1 MTHENEDRD
10 EVMRAENLLAALA
23 MRHEVGRPDSPLYG
37 NADVVAWLDNEASAS
52 EGVSERWTADHI
64 KATAARIHAA
74 VWARRCKVRQEA
86 GAAPLRPAAAVGT
99 IPQVLEDAVEM
110 RAAPKLDLSAAA
122 GIGRDLWDEPCEW
135 WVELPDYV
143 PRGRYLAVRV
153 QGESMIPLF
162 HTGDVLLVSLDA
174 PIERDR
180 IVLAHMTDGGYA
192 AKKVGRFTRTRL
204 ELISLNPDFAPV
216 VVPRDVR
223 TVIGTVVLR
232 WCEHQESG
240 MTATG

>member
-1 MTHENEDRD
+1 MTYRNEDRD
-10 EVMRAENLLAALA
+10 EVMRAEDLLAALA
-23 MRHEVGRPDSPLYG
+23 MRHEARRPDSPLYG
-37 NADVVAWLDNEASAS
+37 NVDIVTWLDNEASAS
-52 EGVSERWTADHI
+52 ERASERWSAAQI
-64 KATAARIHAA
+64 KGVAARIHAA
-74 VWARRCKVRQEA
+74 ACARRCKVRQEA
-86 GAAPLRPAAAVGT
+86 GAVPLRAAAAVGT
-99 IPQVLEDAVEM
+99 IPQVLDDAVKM

-122 GIGRDLWDEPCEW
+122 GSGRDLWDEPCEW

-162 HTGDVLLVSLDA
+162 HTGDVLLVSLEA
-174 PIERDR
+174 PVERDR
-180 IVLAHMTDGGYA
+180 IVLARMPDGGYA

-216 VVPRDVR
+216 VVPRDAR

-232 WCEHQESG
+232 WCEHHDV
-240 MTATG
+240 TAVAK